1 MPRGDHKH
9 LSMAYKHGYKLEQKN
24 QRGAS
29 RALFARC
36 SRVVRALFVRCSHP
50 QFELL
55 IFKLERHVETWRFA
69 LYPIPLLIP
78 GSLFVV
84 RTSSHSLFVRVRAL
98 FVRVRVRCSRV
109 VRTLFVRVRT
119 SANSPANYATR
130 PSEPEGAHKAHGK
143 AVTQAKNDNPA
154 LRALPTASVL

>member
-29 RALFARC
+29 RALF
-36 SRVVRALFVRCSHP
+36 VRCSHP

-69 LYPIPLLIP
+69 LYHY
-78 GSLFVV
+78 LFPA
-84 RTSSHSLFVRVRAL
+84 RCSLFVRARTRCSYEFARCSYEFAYAVRAL
-98 FVRVRVRCSRV
+98 FVRCSYAA
-109 VRTLFVRVRT
+109 RTLFVRVRT

-130 PSEPEGAHKAHGK
+130 PSGLVFYIA
-143 AVTQAKNDNPA
+143 
-154 LRALPTASVL
+154 R